1 MMTNGEIFK
10 NHEVTALTKV
20 LNESGIRGVLKYSD
34 SIIIHHLIRRGY
46 LSKDRTQLINEL
58 RNHTEFT
65 YHDIVDMVNLY
76 NKMEKSLPSYSVE
89 LNDKLD
95 KVNAIYK
102 AHIPFTYVDNRM
114 VGIVKEGKQY
124 SIYDAS
130 SNNLIR
136 LGIINEGLHIT
147 WSSHWSITPS
157 ILKWGIDKLKEIR
170 KENGIL

>member
-1 MMTNGEIFK
+1 M
-10 NHEVTALTKV
+10 LTEV

-95 KVNAIYK
+95 KVNTILE
-102 AHIPFTYVDNRM
+102 IP
-114 VGIVKEGKQY
+114 Y
-124 SIYDAS
+124 SIY
-130 SNNLIR
+130 IY
-136 LGIINEGLHIT
+136 
-147 WSSHWSITPS
+147 
-157 ILKWGIDKLKEIR
+157 
-170 KENGIL
+170 